1 MAGKGGKGLL
11 TAKMTAA
18 KTPYALNGV
27 SECLKMGLASAGVG
41 VTVRDQLSGLR
52 EACRKKQQHEGVQLQ
67 QLEREL
73 AAETADDAKAGQEAC
88 SGSSGATEVAR
99 EFSLSEAS
107 GIEDGDV
114 LWSSQDLSYTNCR
127 VIRI

>member
-1 MAGKGGKGLL
+1 
-11 TAKMTAA
+11 MTAA

-88 SGSSGATEVAR
+88 SGSSGDTEVAR
-99 EFSLSEAS
+99 ESSLSEAS
-107 GIEDGDV
+107 GIEDGPK
-114 LWSSQDLSYTNCR
+114 LHQLSRDKYLILQYIDTFSILYQR
-127 VIRI
+127 RIKNTI